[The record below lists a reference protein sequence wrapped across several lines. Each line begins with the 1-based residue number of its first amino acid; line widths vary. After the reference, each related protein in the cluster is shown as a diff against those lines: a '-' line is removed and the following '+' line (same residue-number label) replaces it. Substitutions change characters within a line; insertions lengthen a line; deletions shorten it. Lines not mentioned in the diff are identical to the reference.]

1 MTTLRIG
8 CAPLAKTGDQR
19 RAERRAL
26 LERVGQT
33 VDWLAAK
40 TFYGL
45 FSVLACWLLAGN
57 AVSW

>member
-8 CAPLAKTGDQR
+8 GPPLAKTGDQR

-26 LERVGQT
+26 LERAGRT
-33 VDWLAAK
+33 VDWLAQRA
-40 TFYGL
+40 F
-45 FSVLACWLLAGN
+45 LALAAVAIVWLHSGN